1 MGNLSSTRS
10 QILSLGKALAFQN
23 AIGILVPIIL
33 VRIIDVSQYGQYR
46 LFWLIT
52 STVMLIV
59 PMGMPRSLMYFI
71 PRSTPVEKRMY
82 IYQVFLFLF
91 AVGSLSAI
99 FVGPWNPIL
108 PEKMRNI
115 ASSGI
120 IVPAFVFFWVLS
132 AMTEV
137 LPNADQNIRL
147 QSLILIYLS
156 ITRVTIVIGTAMWKR
171 EINAVFL
178 ALIAFS
184 IIKTLIFLYYST
196 KHHGWPLLRVDWK
209 MMWNHLCYAVPF
221 GLANITYTLRR
232 NAEMWVVASIFSTS
246 TFAIFTVGTTQLP
259 LINVIRLSIGNVLQP
274 KMSKLHSEGD
284 INRAVELN
292 QKGNLVASY
301 LVFPIAAFC
310 IAFADKII
318 LVMFTDTYLPAT
330 PVMQI
335 YLIAMM
341 RNALEASTLLV
352 LYSQGI
358 YLTRINTLFL
368 FLSIIGSVVG
378 AKLIGPTGAAIG
390 SVISTFMIGLLN
402 FRRAASLV
410 GLKLKFFQKW
420 RSIFAILLM
429 AAFCAAI
436 TKFLVVSKVFNGY
449 QDFVQFIL
457 GGLIFTVLY
466 IGATYLI
473 GLGWLLNLCTNF
485 KKMNF
490 FMTL

>member
-1 MGNLSSTRS
+1 
-10 QILSLGKALAFQN
+10 
-23 AIGILVPIIL
+23 
-33 VRIIDVSQYGQYR
+33 
-46 LFWLIT
+46 
-52 STVMLIV
+52 
-59 PMGMPRSLMYFI
+59 
-71 PRSTPVEKRMY
+71 
-82 IYQVFLFLF
+82 
-91 AVGSLSAI
+91 
-99 FVGPWNPIL
+99 
-108 PEKMRNI
+108 
-115 ASSGI
+115 
-120 IVPAFVFFWVLS
+120 
-132 AMTEV
+132 
-137 LPNADQNIRL
+137 
-147 QSLILIYLS
+147 
-156 ITRVTIVIGTAMWKR
+156 
-171 EINAVFL
+171 
-178 ALIAFS
+178 
-184 IIKTLIFLYYST
+184 
-196 KHHGWPLLRVDWK
+196 
-209 MMWNHLCYAVPF
+209 
-221 GLANITYTLRR
+221 
-232 NAEMWVVASIFSTS
+232 MWVVASIFSTS

-259 LINVIRLSIGNVLQP
+259 LINVIRISIGDVIQP

-284 INRAVELN
+284 INRAVDLN
-292 QKGNLVASY
+292 QKGNLFASY

-358 YLTRINTLFL
+358 FLTRINTLFL

-429 AAFCAAI
+429 SAFCAAI

-457 GGLIFTVLY
+457 GGFIFTVLY